1 MSNARDIIVKPII
14 TEKSIALQNQNVYV
28 FEVLRSANKINIKQ
42 AIEEIFKVKVES
54 VNTVNVHPKK
64 KRVGKYIGT
73 TKAFKKAY
81 VELKDGHSIQIL
93 KDK

>member
-54 VNTVNVHPKK
+54 VNTVNVHTKK

-73 TKAFKKAY
+73 TKSFKQAY